1 MDIIVKENTFF
12 GILHQGKADI
22 FLTGMEN
29 LGIGNYRIKEKVTII
44 TSRIDSGVW
53 RPDFGEKKIMN
64 KVSREDLNG
73 SGTSALVRHR

>member
-44 TSRIDSGVW
+44 TSRIDSGV
-53 RPDFGEKKIMN
+53 
-64 KVSREDLNG
+64 
-73 SGTSALVRHR
+73 